1 MRLKINDDIIKLSLR
16 WECIILNNNINDVKN
31 MQPLVLAFIGDSVHT
46 LFIREQMVKKG
57 DYKVNALN
65 RMVKEK
71 VNAGMQC
78 RVFKNIE
85 QTLTAEEHDLAY
97 RARNSVKGQ
106 GAKNYSA
113 YEYNYATAFEA
124 LVGYLYLT
132 KQNDRLNE
140 ILNLSLK
147 EN

>member
-1 MRLKINDDIIKLSLR
+1 MSNFNK
-16 WECIILNNNINDVKN
+16 VKN
-31 MQPLVLAFIGDSVHT
+31 MQPLVIAFVGDSVHT
-46 LFIREQMVKKG
+46 LFIREKMASLG
-57 DYKVNALN
+57 DYKVNQLN

-71 VNAGMQC
+71 VNAGMQF
-78 RVFKNIE
+78 RVFKKIE
-85 QTLTAEEHDLAY
+85 ETLTPEEHDIAY

-113 YEYNYATAFEA
+113 TEYNYATAFEA

-132 KQNDRLNE
+132 KQNERLQE
-140 ILNLSLK
+140 ILELSLR

>member
-1 MRLKINDDIIKLSLR
+1 MDKFTN
-16 WECIILNNNINDVKN
+16 ENVKN
-31 MQPLVLAFIGDSVHT
+31 MQPLVLAFVGDGVHT
-46 LFIREQMVKKG
+46 LFVRERVSIKG
-57 DYKVNALN
+57 DYKVNELN

-78 RVFKNIE
+78 KVFKAIE
-85 QTLTAEEHDLAY
+85 EELTEEEHSIAY
-97 RARNSVKGQ
+97 RARNGVKGQ

-113 YEYNYATAFEA
+113 TEYNYATAFEA

-132 KQNDRLNE
+132 KNQERLLY
-140 ILNLSLK
+140 ILERSLK

>member
-1 MRLKINDDIIKLSLR
+1 MINLFKDKSVTDI
-16 WECIILNNNINDVKN
+16 KN
-31 MQPLVLAFIGDSVHT
+31 MQPLVLAFIGDAVHT
-46 LFIREQMVKKG
+46 LFVRQCVASKG
-57 DYKVNALN
+57 DYKVNELN

-85 QTLTAEEHDLAY
+85 SMLTEEEHDLAY

-124 LVGYLYLT
+124 LIGFLYLT
-132 KQNDRLNE
+132 KQEERLNQ
-140 ILNLSLK
+140 ILELSLK
-147 EN
+147 EK

>member
-1 MRLKINDDIIKLSLR
+1 
-16 WECIILNNNINDVKN
+16 
-31 MQPLVLAFIGDSVHT
+31 
-46 LFIREQMVKKG
+46 MVKQ
-57 DYKVNALN
+57 
-65 RMVKEK
+65 K

-78 RVFKNIE
+78 KVFKKIE
-85 QTLTAEEHDLAY
+85 ELLSEEEHDLAY

-124 LVGYLYLT
+124 LIGYLYLT
-132 KQNDRLNE
+132 KQTERLNQ
-140 ILNLSLK
+140 ILEKSLK

>member
-1 MRLKINDDIIKLSLR
+1 MDINDK
-16 WECIILNNNINDVKN
+16 ILENNNIKN
-31 MQPLVLAFIGDSVHT
+31 MQPLVLAFIGDGVHT
-46 LFIREQMVKKG
+46 LFVREQMIKLG
-57 DYKVNALN
+57 DYKVNELN

-78 RVFKNIE
+78 KVFKNIE
-85 QTLTAEEHDLAY
+85 SSLTEDEHDLAY

-124 LVGYLYLT
+124 LIGYLYLT
-132 KQNDRLNE
+132 KQDDRLKE
-140 ILNLSLK
+140 ILYMSLK
-147 EN
+147 ER

>member
-1 MRLKINDDIIKLSLR
+1 
-16 WECIILNNNINDVKN
+16 

-46 LFIREQMVKKG
+46 LFVRENMVKKG

-78 RVFKNIE
+78 KIFKKIE
-85 QTLTAEEHDLAY
+85 PILTEEEHDLAY

>member
-1 MRLKINDDIIKLSLR
+1 MSYLEIFSVS
-16 WECIILNNNINDVKN
+16 EVKK
-31 MQPLVLAFIGDSVHT
+31 MQPLVLAFVGDGVHT
-46 LFIREQMVKKG
+46 LYVREQMVKLG
-57 DYKVNALN
+57 DYKVNDLN

-78 RVFKNIE
+78 KVFKKIE
-85 QTLTAEEHDLAY
+85 NLLTEEEHDLAY

-124 LVGYLYLT
+124 LIGFLYLT
-132 KQNDRLNE
+132 KQQERLLE

-147 EN
+147 EK

>member
-1 MRLKINDDIIKLSLR
+1 MLGNFAKNK
-16 WECIILNNNINDVKN
+16 EDVKN
-31 MQPLVLAFIGDSVHT
+31 MQPLVLAFVGDAIHT
-46 LFIREQMVKKG
+46 LYIRQQMVNLG
-57 DYKVNALN
+57 DYKVNELT
-65 RMVKEK
+65 RMVKQK

-78 RVFKNIE
+78 KVFKAIENI
-85 QTLTAEEHDLAY
+85 LTEEEHDIAY

-132 KQNDRLNE
+132 KQVERLNE

>member
-1 MRLKINDDIIKLSLR
+1 MD
-16 WECIILNNNINDVKN
+16 NNFNDVKN
-31 MQPLVLAFIGDSVHT
+31 MQPLVLAFIGDGVHT
-46 LFIREQMVKKG
+46 LFVREKMASLG
-57 DYKVNALN
+57 DYKVNELN

-78 RVFKNIE
+78 KIFKKIE
-85 QTLTAEEHDLAY
+85 PMLSDEEHSLAY
-97 RARNSVKGQ
+97 RARNGVKGQ

-124 LVGYLYLT
+124 LIGYLYLT
-132 KQNDRLNE
+132 KQEERLKE
-140 ILNLSLK
+140 ILSLSLK